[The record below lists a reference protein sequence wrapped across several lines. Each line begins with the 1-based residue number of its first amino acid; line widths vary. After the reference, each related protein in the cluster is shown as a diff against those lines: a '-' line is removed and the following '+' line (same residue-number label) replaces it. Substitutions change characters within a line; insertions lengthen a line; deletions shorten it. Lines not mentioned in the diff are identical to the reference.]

1 MSEQAR
7 YLQQCRVALVHLMRR
22 YGPLHKHTKFWL
34 GHCQQ
39 EAGYLISGASGLWGA
54 K

>member
-7 YLQQCRVALVHLMRR
+7 YLQKCRFLLGAVMRR
-22 YGPLHKHTKFWL
+22 YGPLHKHTKHWL

-39 EAGYLISGASGLWGA
+39 EAGYLISGASGFWGA